1 MEKGGSRMSSSL
13 IGDIRAV
20 NKWEYIAAEW
30 DGVTLPRPQ
39 PKLVCTQF
47 EFQVRKVVVT
57 DQGMPALSD
66 WLPIQ
71 VFDQYPEGVKV
82 NELQDPK

>member
-1 MEKGGSRMSSSL
+1 MSNQL

-20 NKWEYIAAEW
+20 NKWEYVQPEW

-39 PKLVCTQF
+39 PQLACTQF
-47 EFQVRKVVVT
+47 EFQVRKVIVT
-57 DQGMPALSD
+57 EQGLPALSD

-71 VFDQYPEGVKV
+71 VFDEYPEVQANNAGIAKTILGV
-82 NELQDPK
+82 